1 MKRILVVDDDPN
13 IVELLQLRLEANGY
27 EVSTASNG
35 IEAFAQAK
43 EQRPDLIVL
52 DAAMP
57 IMDGYQFMQEVRWR
71 AEFKDIPI
79 LVLTARTHTKDLFDA
94 IGIANFLSKPFDSK
108 KLLGMVSECIKN

>member
-13 IVELLQLRLEANGY
+13 ILELLQLRLEANGY

-35 IEAFAQAK
+35 IAAFAEAK
-43 EQRPDLIVL
+43 ERMPDLIVL

-57 IMDGYQFMQEVRWR
+57 VMDGYQFVREVRWKT
-71 AEFKDIPI
+71 EFKDIPI
-79 LVLTARTHTKDLFDA
+79 LILTARTHTKYLFET
-94 IGIANFLSKPFDSK
+94 IGIANFLSKPLDPK